1 LSEDAAESST
11 ALLMARR
18 DGDDADAA
26 AADAGDG
33 GGRAAAVLTPA
44 VAELAAL
51 AHLLGRL
58 RELVSGA
65 DPRHGVARMMHCA
78 WFAEIILAFPRL
90 SAIRV
95 PLAPADDKTASLA
108 GRYSLVLSVGGV
120 HSGRTSVSQLG
131 QLSLSSFLGR

>member
-26 AADAGDG
+26 ADAGDG

-44 VAELAAL
+44 VAKLAAL

-131 QLSLSSFLGR
+131 QLRLSSFLGR

>member
-18 DGDDADAA
+18 DGDDADD

-108 GRYSLVLSVGGV
+108 GRYSL
-120 HSGRTSVSQLG
+120 
-131 QLSLSSFLGR
+131 